1 MPGSGQLGSGE
12 PGRGL
17 AAGRAVRRQGRAG
30 PRAQPRGGCG
40 GGNRCSAGVP
50 RGGRGGTGE
59 SFGEAGRVN
68 CVEIMGVGVPSRGP
82 ACCSGGLWLGAW
94 RGTGVAGF
102 NVVFFSGRR

>member
-40 GGNRCSAGVP
+40 GGIGALRVYRGVDVEVRERASVKRAGLIV
-50 RGGRGGTGE
+50 
-59 SFGEAGRVN
+59 
-68 CVEIMGVGVPSRGP
+68 
-82 ACCSGGLWLGAW
+82 WK
-94 RGTGVAGF
+94 
-102 NVVFFSGRR
+102 